1 MFQSGIEIEK
11 TKEKDKAKKSMTVFA
26 KEVRMHVSTWTGQLY
41 SQDTPRHGTAEYT
54 DNKNF
59 KAQVKIHH

>member
-1 MFQSGIEIEK
+1 
-11 TKEKDKAKKSMTVFA
+11 MTVFA